1 MIRLDIARDTVSV
14 DLNIKSARG
23 HTSIHLTPWDSR
35 SQYKRWGNAY
45 KPRDRTAK
53 QIDAFR
59 AAERKAR
66 AILTSR
72 HISLHRTAG
81 RHRARWGLPPQSL
94 GIEEF
99 TNEPCDEPSMEYPL
113 PPQDQ
118 RRAEAQEDMRVA
130 HGATSTW
137 TSENPPSLAFPPAPS
152 CEEEDLEELHI
163 NKDQGPRSSDAP
175 QSHEKEETPQD
186 NDYQFQGQSQY
197 EDVSMDEDEEDSP
210 EDLRKATALPK
221 EAIGLKESP
230 ANYVPKSPKYIR
242 DSEDEGAQDLD
253 GYDTET
259 PHLATPGSPEQ
270 GIATQDIQAAQVLL
284 LIKEKETGKPLVDYS
299 SSDSVPE
306 LVDSDSEVCSDEAPP
321 KVLELI
327 KIPHKH
333 PMDSKTS
340 PSPTTAAVVSA
351 SPPQSLDASPR
362 KRPTMVY
369 TSEVPLAT
377 QEISEDKV
385 IYIEDDSED
394 PAPIEQLTH
403 QVDKIMMPPPVDT
416 TLVSRKTVPL
426 PVKDEY
432 NQRKRGLASRRKAKP
447 LKLQVH
453 QVAKMRTGPV
463 NHQRAQLMTQLTSA
477 VVPLK
482 KLQISETPPKTQGL
496 RYYPPHKMRNSPQRP
511 QKCSKMWKKQNQW
524 KTVLKLDKNSQ
535 KETLFTVNMFN
546 ITRKLLKA
554 LKTSGY
560 RNPK

>member
-1 MIRLDIARDTVSV
+1 MIHLDIARDTVSV

-23 HTSIHLTPWDSR
+23 HTSIRLTPWDSQ

-45 KPRDRTAK
+45 KPRDRTAE

-59 AAERKAR
+59 AAERRAR

-72 HISLHRTAG
+72 RISLHRTAG

-94 GIEEF
+94 GFEEF
-99 TNEPCDEPSMEYPL
+99 TNDPCDVPSMEHPL

-137 TSENPPSLAFPPAPS
+137 TSENPPSLAFPPPPS
-152 CEEEDLEELHI
+152 CEEEDLEELHMS
-163 NKDQGPRSSDAP
+163 KDQGPRSPDAP
-175 QSHEKEETPQD
+175 QSHEKEKTPQD
-186 NDYQFQGQSQY
+186 NNYQPQGQSQY

-230 ANYVPKSPKYIR
+230 ANYVPKSPRYVR

-253 GYDTET
+253 DYDTET

-270 GIATQDIQAAQVLL
+270 ELATQDIQAAQALL
-284 LIKEKETGKPLVDYS
+284 LMEGKETRKPLVDYS

-306 LVDSDSEVCSDEAPP
+306 LVDSDSKVCSGEAPP
-321 KVLELI
+321 KVLELAR
-327 KIPHKH
+327 IPHKN
-333 PMDSKTS
+333 PIDSRTS
-340 PSPTTAAVVSA
+340 PSPTTAAVVMA

-362 KRPTMVY
+362 KRPVMVY
-369 TSEVPLAT
+369 TSGVPLAT
-377 QEISEDKV
+377 QEISEDEV
-385 IYIEDDSED
+385 IYIEDDGED
-394 PAPIEQLTH
+394 PAPTKQLTH
-403 QVDKIMMPPPVDT
+403 QADKILMPPPVDS

-426 PVKDEY
+426 PVRDEY

-447 LKLQVH
+447 LKLQVC
-453 QVAKMRTGPV
+453 QVARMRTGPV
-463 NHQRAQLMTQLTSA
+463 DHQRAQLMAQLTSA

-482 KLQISETPPKTQGL
+482 KLQITGTPQDTRVKIPPTPQNEEFPPEAQETQ
-496 RYYPPHKMRNSPQRP
+496 
-511 QKCSKMWKKQNQW
+511 
-524 KTVLKLDKNSQ
+524 
-535 KETLFTVNMFN
+535 
-546 ITRKLLKA
+546 
-554 LKTSGY
+554 
-560 RNPK
+560 

>member
-1 MIRLDIARDTVSV
+1 MTDALLPAPASICSQEVDCKWVRRSIGGSVIRLDIARDTVSV

-59 AAERKAR
+59 AAERRAR

-72 HISLHRTAG
+72 RISLHRTAG

-94 GIEEF
+94 GFEEF

-137 TSENPPSLAFPPAPS
+137 TSENPPSLAFPPPPS
-152 CEEEDLEELHI
+152 CEEEDLEELHM

-186 NDYQFQGQSQY
+186 NDYQSQGRSQY

-230 ANYVPKSPKYIR
+230 TNYVPKSPKYIR

-253 GYDTET
+253 DYDTET

-306 LVDSDSEVCSDEAPP
+306 LVDSDSEVCSGEAPP
-321 KVLELI
+321 KVLELVE
-327 KIPHKH
+327 IPHKH

-362 KRPTMVY
+362 KRPAMVY
-369 TSEVPLAT
+369 TSGVPLAT
-377 QEISEDKV
+377 QEISEDEV

-394 PAPIEQLTH
+394 PVPIKQLTH
-403 QVDKIMMPPPVDT
+403 QADKILMPPPVDT

-426 PVKDEY
+426 PVKDEN
-432 NQRKRGLASRRKAKP
+432 NQRKRGLASRRRAKP
-447 LKLQVH
+447 LKLQVR
-453 QVAKMRTGPV
+453 QVARMRTGPV
-463 NHQRAQLMTQLTSA
+463 DHQRAQLMTQLTSA

-482 KLQISETPPKTQGL
+482 KLQISETPQDTRVKILPTPQNEEFPPEAPKMQ
-496 RYYPPHKMRNSPQRP
+496 
-511 QKCSKMWKKQNQW
+511 
-524 KTVLKLDKNSQ
+524 
-535 KETLFTVNMFN
+535 
-546 ITRKLLKA
+546 
-554 LKTSGY
+554 
-560 RNPK
+560 

>member
-1 MIRLDIARDTVSV
+1 MTDALLPAPASICSQEVDCKWVRRSIGGSVIRLDIARDTVSV

-23 HTSIHLTPWDSR
+23 HTSIRLTPWDSR

-59 AAERKAR
+59 AAEKRAR

-72 HISLHRTAG
+72 RISLRRTAG
-81 RHRARWGLPPQSL
+81 RHRACWGLPPQSL
-94 GIEEF
+94 GFEEF

-118 RRAEAQEDMRVA
+118 RRAETQEDMRVA

-137 TSENPPSLAFPPAPS
+137 TSENPPSLAFPPPPS
-152 CEEEDLEELHI
+152 CEEEDLEELHM

-175 QSHEKEETPQD
+175 QSHEKEETAQD
-186 NDYQFQGQSQY
+186 NDYQSQGQSQY

-210 EDLRKATALPK
+210 EDLRKATASPK

-230 ANYVPKSPKYIR
+230 ANYVPKSPKYSR
-242 DSEDEGAQDLD
+242 DSEDEEAQDLD
-253 GYDTET
+253 DYDTET
-259 PHLATPGSPEQ
+259 PHLATPASPEQ

-306 LVDSDSEVCSDEAPP
+306 LVDSDSEVCSGEAPL
-321 KVLELI
+321 KVLELVE
-327 KIPHKH
+327 IPHKH

-340 PSPTTAAVVSA
+340 PSPATAAVASA

-362 KRPTMVY
+362 KRPAMVY
-369 TSEVPLAT
+369 TSGVPLAT
-377 QEISEDKV
+377 QEIPEDEV

-394 PAPIEQLTH
+394 PAPIKQLTH
-403 QVDKIMMPPPVDT
+403 QADKILMPPPVDT

-447 LKLQVH
+447 LKLQVR
-453 QVAKMRTGPV
+453 QVARMRTGPV
-463 NHQRAQLMTQLTSA
+463 DHQRAQLMTQLTSA

-482 KLQISETPPKTQGL
+482 KLQISETPQDTRVKIPPTPQNEEFPPEAPKTQ
-496 RYYPPHKMRNSPQRP
+496 
-511 QKCSKMWKKQNQW
+511 
-524 KTVLKLDKNSQ
+524 
-535 KETLFTVNMFN
+535 
-546 ITRKLLKA
+546 
-554 LKTSGY
+554 
-560 RNPK
+560 

>member
-1 MIRLDIARDTVSV
+1 MTDALLPAPASICSQEVDCKWVRRSIGGSVIRLDIARDTVSV

-23 HTSIHLTPWDSR
+23 HTSIRLTPWDSR

-59 AAERKAR
+59 AAERRAR
-66 AILTSR
+66 AILTSHR
-72 HISLHRTAG
+72 ISLHRTAG

-94 GIEEF
+94 GFEKF
-99 TNEPCDEPSMEYPL
+99 TNDPCDEPSMEYPR

-137 TSENPPSLAFPPAPS
+137 TSENPPSLAFPPPPS
-152 CEEEDLEELHI
+152 CEEEDLEELHM

-186 NDYQFQGQSQY
+186 NDYQSQGQSQY

-253 GYDTET
+253 DYDTET

-306 LVDSDSEVCSDEAPP
+306 LVDSDSEVCSGEAPP
-321 KVLELI
+321 KVLEPVE
-327 KIPHKH
+327 IPHKH

-362 KRPTMVY
+362 KRPAMVY
-369 TSEVPLAT
+369 TSGVPQAT
-377 QEISEDKV
+377 QEIPEDEV

-394 PAPIEQLTH
+394 PAPIKQLTH
-403 QVDKIMMPPPVDT
+403 QADKILMPPPVDT

-432 NQRKRGLASRRKAKP
+432 NQRKRGLASRREAKP

-453 QVAKMRTGPV
+453 QVARMRTGPV
-463 NHQRAQLMTQLTSA
+463 DHQRAQLMTQLTSA

-482 KLQISETPPKTQGL
+482 KLQISETPQDTRIKILPTPQNEEF
-496 RYYPPHKMRNSPQRP
+496 PP
-511 QKCSKMWKKQNQW
+511 
-524 KTVLKLDKNSQ
+524 
-535 KETLFTVNMFN
+535 E
-546 ITRKLLKA
+546 A
-554 LKTSGY
+554 
-560 RNPK
+560 

>member
-1 MIRLDIARDTVSV
+1 MTDALLPAPASICSQEVDCKWVRRSIGGSVIHLDIARDTVSV

-23 HTSIHLTPWDSR
+23 HTSIRLTPWDSR

-59 AAERKAR
+59 AAERRAR

-72 HISLHRTAG
+72 RISLHRTAG
-81 RHRARWGLPPQSL
+81 RHRAHWGLPPQSL
-94 GIEEF
+94 GFEEF

-137 TSENPPSLAFPPAPS
+137 TSENSPSLAFPPPPS
-152 CEEEDLEELHI
+152 CEEEDLEELHM

-186 NDYQFQGQSQY
+186 NDYQSQGQSQY

-221 EAIGLKESP
+221 EAIRLKESP

-242 DSEDEGAQDLD
+242 DSEDERAQDLD
-253 GYDTET
+253 DYDTET

-299 SSDSVPE
+299 SSDSLPE
-306 LVDSDSEVCSDEAPP
+306 LVDSDSEVCSGEAPP
-321 KVLELI
+321 KVLELVE
-327 KIPHKH
+327 IPHKH

-362 KRPTMVY
+362 KRPAMVY
-369 TSEVPLAT
+369 TSGVPLAT
-377 QEISEDKV
+377 QEISEDEV

-394 PAPIEQLTH
+394 PAPIKQLTH
-403 QVDKIMMPPPVDT
+403 QADKILMPPPVDT

-426 PVKDEY
+426 PVKDEN
-432 NQRKRGLASRRKAKP
+432 NQRKRGLASRRRAKP
-447 LKLQVH
+447 LKLQVR
-453 QVAKMRTGPV
+453 QVARMRTGPV
-463 NHQRAQLMTQLTSA
+463 DHQRAQLMTQLTSA

-482 KLQISETPPKTQGL
+482 KLQISETPQDTRVKILPTQQNEEFPPEAPKMQ
-496 RYYPPHKMRNSPQRP
+496 
-511 QKCSKMWKKQNQW
+511 
-524 KTVLKLDKNSQ
+524 
-535 KETLFTVNMFN
+535 
-546 ITRKLLKA
+546 
-554 LKTSGY
+554 
-560 RNPK
+560 